1 MEAHKNKYLLIVAGP
16 TAVGKTSLAIQLALH
31 YNTEI
36 ISADSRQ
43 FYQEMNIGTAKPTEA
58 ELRLVKHHF
67 INNLSVHEEYTSG
80 QYESEAL
87 KLLDDIFLK
96 HSIVVLVGG
105 SGLYIK
111 ALSEGLDN
119 IPKVAPEIRLQLN
132 AEFRKDGLEPLL
144 KELKE
149 KDFSYY
155 EEVDR
160 ANPVRIIR
168 ALELC
173 RGTGMPFSSFRT
185 SEKKER
191 SFKTIKVGLNRM
203 RNELYQRIDNRIELM
218 LENGLVKEAE
228 TLFPIK
234 HLNALQ
240 TVGYT
245 EVFKFLEGEYS
256 YTEMVSLLKRNS
268 RQYAK
273 RQLTWFGKDKE
284 FKWFEANQEAEIL
297 KFVENEMRL

>member
-1 MEAHKNKYLLIVAGP
+1 
-16 TAVGKTSLAIQLALH
+16 
-31 YNTEI
+31 
-36 ISADSRQ
+36 
-43 FYQEMNIGTAKPTEA
+43 
-58 ELRLVKHHF
+58 
-67 INNLSVHEEYTSG
+67 
-80 QYESEAL
+80 
-87 KLLDDIFLK
+87 
-96 HSIVVLVGG
+96 
-105 SGLYIK
+105 
-111 ALSEGLDN
+111 
-119 IPKVAPEIRLQLN
+119 
-132 AEFRKDGLEPLL
+132 
-144 KELKE
+144 
-149 KDFSYY
+149 
-155 EEVDR
+155 
-160 ANPVRIIR
+160 
-168 ALELC
+168 
-173 RGTGMPFSSFRT
+173 
-185 SEKKER
+185 
-191 SFKTIKVGLNRM
+191 FKTIKVGLNRM